1 MTVLLQVSDPHF
13 GTERP
18 AVVQALERLAHAQR
32 PDVLLLSGDIT
43 QRATAAQ
50 FEAARAFVARLQVP
64 RVLAIPGNH
73 DISLFNLAARLFWPY
88 ANFQRAF
95 GPALEPE
102 FEDDA
107 VLVLALKT
115 TRRWRHADGELSAAQ
130 IERVAQRLAGARP
143 SQWRVVVVHQPI
155 AVTRHEDRHDLLHG
169 REAALKR
176 WAEAGA
182 DMIVGGHMH
191 LPFVLPLHERD
202 PTIARPMWVV
212 QAGTAVS
219 DRVRAEAGNSVNI
232 FRIDAGAGNAV
243 SAHAVSAHAVS
254 GDAVSGNA
262 ASIVESSCTV
272 ERWDHHAAAQRF
284 ELAAVYPLARHKAFA
299 P

>member
-18 AVVQALERLAHAQR
+18 EVVEALERLTHAQR

-64 RVLAIPGNH
+64 KVLAIPGNH
-73 DISLFNLAARLFWPY
+73 DISLFNLAARLVGPY
-88 ANFQRAF
+88 ARFQRAF
-95 GPALEPE
+95 GDELEPA
-102 FEDDA
+102 FEDEA

-130 IERVAQRLAGARP
+130 IERVAQRLASARP
-143 SQWRVVVVHQPI
+143 QQWRVVVVHQPI
-155 AVTRHEDRHDLLHG
+155 AVTRQEDRHNLLHG
-169 REAALKR
+169 HAAALKR

-182 DMIVGGHMH
+182 DIIVGGHMH
-191 LPFVLPLHERD
+191 LPFVLALHERD

-219 DRVRAEAGNSVNI
+219 NRVRAEAGNSVNI
-232 FRIDAGAGNAV
+232 IRV
-243 SAHAVSAHAVS
+243 
-254 GDAVSGNA
+254 DAVAGDVA
-262 ASIVESSCTV
+262 GDPASSCTV

-284 ELAAVYPLARHKAFA
+284 ELAAVYPLDRHQA
-299 P
+299 PAP

>member
-18 AVVQALERLAHAQR
+18 AVVAALERLAHAQR

-64 RVLAIPGNH
+64 TVLAIPGNH

-88 ANFQRAF
+88 AHFRRAF
-95 GPALEPE
+95 GPELEPE
-102 FEDDA
+102 FENDA

-115 TRRWRHADGELSAAQ
+115 TRRWRHADGELSSAQ

-143 SQWRVVVVHQPI
+143 SLWRVVVVHQPI
-155 AVTRHEDRHDLLHG
+155 AVTRDEDRHNLLHG
-169 REAALKR
+169 HNAALTR

-182 DMIVGGHMH
+182 DLIVGGHMH
-191 LPFVLPLHERD
+191 LPFVLAWHERN
-202 PTIARPMWVV
+202 PRIARPMWVV

-219 DRVRAEAGNSVNI
+219 NRVRADAGNSVNI
-232 FRIDAGAGNAV
+232 IRVEAVAGDVAGNA
-243 SAHAVSAHAVS
+243 
-254 GDAVSGNA
+254 
-262 ASIVESSCTV
+262 ETTCTV
-272 ERWDHHAAAQRF
+272 ERWDHSASARRF
-284 ELAAVYPLARHKAFA
+284 ELAAVYPLDRHKAPA
-299 P
+299 S